1 MAKKK
6 KFYVVWA
13 GHKPGVY
20 SSWDE
25 ANAQIAG
32 FSGAKFKS
40 FASAKAAE
48 EAFKDPA
55 DMHYGKGPKKPKTPK
70 RSREEL
76 ADMGVDMT
84 ASPSMQLAKATR
96 DRSNTRESIW
106 KPISI
111 YFTSARWPKEQST
124 LENS

>member
-20 SSWDE
+20 TSWDE

-32 FSGAKFKS
+32 FSGAKYKS
-40 FASAKAAE
+40 FSSVTDAE
-48 EAFKDPA
+48 QAYKEPA
-55 DMHYGKGPKKPKTPK
+55 DLHYGKGPKKSKTPK

-76 ADMGVDMT
+76 IEMGVEMT
-84 ASPSMQLAKATR
+84 AIAVDAACKGNPG
-96 DRSNTRESIW
+96 
-106 KPISI
+106 P
-111 YFTSARWPKEQST
+111 
-124 LENS
+124 LEYQGVDL